1 MWFGRSR
8 VQDRAA
14 DSDERGV
21 TDDAS
26 TRPSS
31 TRPDDS
37 TPDADTASQ
46 HSGWVDDRVLSTA
59 ASNDNGGAIDALR
72 AATTA
77 AEAHAPQ
84 PTLDDITQIHRL
96 HEMRVDAEQRS
107 HRALAKPGA
116 RRRFQYA
123 LTAET
128 AALRMIGFGSF
139 DAFRTVYGSVI
150 GADTSDTASG
160 ETIARIQELLTEL
173 GVDPHGD
180 PLRAASEFLTT
191 HEGTGHDHTP
201 APDTLEGS
209 APPETFSVPEH
220 DTNPE
225 STPAR
230 GAEPARASEPTPTVE
245 APSPLEHAVEP
256 LDITDFAA
264 IVIPPSTVD
273 VATTAPNGAPA
284 TLASVA
290 GEPDEDVSNVTLEPS
305 ASEAERSATNPAAQV
320 EPEAP
325 WIPAAQLPPAAATEI
340 RTSDDDVL
348 DRWIHAEARAERMHA
363 EVDRAQ
369 AELVA
374 MLARSADLEQTVV
387 HRADELQAASAA
399 LDAANE
405 ELKRVRPRVEELERA
420 IARSDAER
428 PELERAVRASRDRIT
443 ELETTL
449 SEREQACTKAEN
461 DRAAALATAA
471 DLESTLA
478 ARTSELAQARASIA
492 ALEAERSEQAAR
504 FDHTRAELGAVRAN
518 TDELTAELET
528 TRRALDALDAHAEAI
543 EADLAEARRAVDNPD
558 TRHELDDVRR
568 ELAEARHELGHL
580 EFARAET
587 DRELAH
593 DRIELQQLQHTLA
606 TTRDEAIAALDE
618 LTAARRSL
626 DETTAQVEQAERAR
640 DAITIDA
647 AELLARAEADAT
659 NLLERA
665 NRDAEAIRQQAAVEG
680 GTSLHRSPSA
690 RSHDGVTVGDDT
702 LTDIV
707 ARVDR
712 LERKL
717 AKQRRRLDRIS
728 RTGAQDGDADVPA
741 PGKPVGR
748 STVEQ
753 LARLMALPHPDS
765 AEQPHVPAIH
775 DSSTADVIAAA
786 ERDAEAIRQA
796 ARDDREQFRAELITL
811 LRRLAPLPDETNI
824 DDEW

>member
-14 DSDERGV
+14 DSEERGV
-21 TDDAS
+21 TDDHPS
-26 TRPSS
+26 TRPSPS
-31 TRPDDS
+31 RSNDSAPD
-37 TPDADTASQ
+37 PDVASE
-46 HSGWVDDRVLSTA
+46 HSGWVDDTVLSTPA
-59 ASNDNGGAIDALR
+59 ANDNGRAIDALR

-77 AEAHAPQ
+77 AGQAPQ

-107 HRALAKPGA
+107 RRALAKPGA

-139 DAFRTVYGSVI
+139 EAFNAAYGTVT
-150 GADTSDTASG
+150 GADNTDPASG

-180 PLRAASEFLTT
+180 PLQAASEFLTT
-191 HEGTGHDHTP
+191 HEGTGRDHIPTPDAREGPAAVETAP
-201 APDTLEGS
+201 APEPETTFESTS
-209 APPETFSVPEH
+209 APRP
-220 DTNPE
+220 
-225 STPAR
+225 
-230 GAEPARASEPTPTVE
+230 EPARASNPTPTVE
-245 APSPLEHAVEP
+245 TASSLEHAVEH

-264 IVIPPSTVD
+264 IVMPPSTID
-273 VATTAPNGAPA
+273 AGSTAPNEEAATPAPA
-284 TLASVA
+284 AA
-290 GEPDEDVSNVTLEPS
+290 EPDEDTSTAALGADTSV
-305 ASEAERSATNPAAQV
+305 AGRSATAPAAEV
-320 EPEAP
+320 EPDAP
-325 WIPAAQLPPAAATEI
+325 CIPAAQLPPAAEI
-340 RTSDDDVL
+340 RKNDDDVL

-387 HRADELQAASAA
+387 HRADELHAANAA
-399 LDAANE
+399 LEAANE
-405 ELKRVRPRVEELERA
+405 ELERVRTRVEELERA
-420 IARSDAER
+420 IARSDAQR
-428 PELERAVRASRDRIT
+428 PELERALRASRDRVT
-443 ELETTL
+443 ELETNL
-449 SEREQACTKAEN
+449 SEREQAFTKAAL
-461 DRAAALATAA
+461 DRDSVSATAT
-471 DLESTLA
+471 DLQSKLA
-478 ARTSELAQARASIA
+478 ARTAELAETRASVA
-492 ALEAERSEQAAR
+492 ALEQELSEQTAR
-504 FDHTRAELGAVRAN
+504 LDHTREELGAVRAN
-518 TDELTAELET
+518 SDEVTAELET

-543 EADLAEARRAVDNPD
+543 EADLAETRRAVDNPE
-558 TRHELDDVRR
+558 TRRELEAVRS

-587 DRELAH
+587 DRALAH

-606 TTRDEAIAALDE
+606 TTRDEAIAALDD
-618 LTAARRSL
+618 LTAVRRTV

-659 NLLERA
+659 SLLERA
-665 NRDAEAIRQQAAVEG
+665 NRDAEAIRQQAALES
-680 GTSLHRSPSA
+680 GTNLRRSPSSGSND
-690 RSHDGVTVGDDT
+690 RVTFGDDT

-707 ARVDR
+707 TRIDR

-728 RTGAQDGDADVPA
+728 RTSSRGGDAIAA
-741 PGKPVGR
+741 PR
-748 STVEQ
+748 SNTATQSTVEQ
-753 LARLMALPHPDS
+753 LARLVALPHPDP
-765 AEQPHVPAIH
+765 AEQP
-775 DSSTADVIAAA
+775 DRTATLEVSAADMIAAA

-811 LRRLAPLPDETNI
+811 LRRLAPLPDETNV

>member
-8 VQDRAA
+8 VQDRTA

-31 TRPDDS
+31 TRPDDPA
-37 TPDADTASQ
+37 PDPDVASE
-46 HSGWVDDRVLSTA
+46 HAGWVDDHVLSTPA
-59 ASNDNGGAIDALR
+59 ANDNGRAIDALR

-77 AEAHAPQ
+77 AEAQVPQ
-84 PTLDDITQIHRL
+84 PTLDDIAQIHRL
-96 HEMRVDAEQRS
+96 HEMRLDAEQRS
-107 HRALAKPGA
+107 RRALAKPGA

-139 DAFRTVYGSVI
+139 DAFSAVYGSVTS
-150 GADTSDTASG
+150 ADAADAESG

-191 HEGTGHDHTP
+191 HEGTGRERTATP
-201 APDTLEGS
+201 DAIERPASPETSRMPEHETTLEAAS
-209 APPETFSVPEH
+209 ALP
-220 DTNPE
+220 
-225 STPAR
+225 
-230 GAEPARASEPTPTVE
+230 EPAHASEPIPTGQAV
-245 APSPLEHAVEP
+245 SPLDHAVEH

-264 IVIPPSTVD
+264 IVVPPSTIEV
-273 VATTAPNGAPA
+273 APA
-284 TLASVA
+284 APSEEPATPASVA
-290 GEPDEDVSNVTLEPS
+290 GETNEDGPAA
-305 ASEAERSATNPAAQV
+305 ASEAPASDGQRVTDPTAEV
-320 EPEAP
+320 DPEPP
-325 WIPAAQLPPAAATEI
+325 LIPAAQLPPAAATEL
-340 RTSDDDVL
+340 RKPDDDVL

-387 HRADELQAASAA
+387 HRADELQAANAA
-399 LDAANE
+399 LETANE
-405 ELKRVRPRVEELERA
+405 ELERIRPRVEELERA

-428 PELERAVRASRDRIT
+428 PELERALRASRDRVT
-443 ELETTL
+443 ELETNL
-449 SEREQACTKAEN
+449 SEREQAFTKAAL
-461 DRAAALATAA
+461 DRASALATAA
-471 DLESTLA
+471 ELESTLA
-478 ARTSELAQARASIA
+478 ERTSELAQARASVA
-492 ALEAERSEQAAR
+492 ALEAELSERAAR
-504 FDHTRAELGAVRAN
+504 LDHTREELGAVRAN

-528 TRRALDALDAHAEAI
+528 TRRALDALDAHAETI
-543 EADLAEARRAVDNPD
+543 EADLADARRAVDNPE
-558 TRHELDDVRR
+558 TRR
-568 ELAEARHELGHL
+568 ELDAVRNELTEARHELGHL

-587 DRELAH
+587 DRALAH

-606 TTRDEAIAALDE
+606 TTRDEAIAALDD
-618 LTAARRSL
+618 LTAARRTV
-626 DETTAQVEQAERAR
+626 DETTAQVEQAARAR

-665 NRDAEAIRQQAAVEG
+665 NRDAEAIRQQAALDS
-680 GTSLHRSPSA
+680 GTTLPRSATP
-690 RSHDGVTVGDDT
+690 RSHDGATFGDDT

-707 ARVDR
+707 ARIDR

-728 RTGAQDGDADVPA
+728 RTGSPIADVDA
-741 PGKPVGR
+741 PTPRSNTVGR
-748 STVEQ
+748 DTVEQ
-753 LARLMALPHPDS
+753 LTQLVSLPHPDTAQQPGGTTPHDANP
-765 AEQPHVPAIH
+765 AEVL
-775 DSSTADVIAAA
+775 AAA
-786 ERDAEAIRQA
+786 ERDAAAIRQA
-796 ARDDREQFRAELITL
+796 ARDDREQFRAELISL
-811 LRRLAPLPDETNI
+811 LRRLAPLPDEPNV
-824 DDEW
+824 DNDER